1 MHIDSHQRRR
11 LPWPLWLAVF
21 VMWTFMLI
29 APGNWFPGP
38 VVSSKVGGIGVG
50 KLLHVGAFAVLA
62 GSTGW
67 LRQTRKL
74 RTLIAFAL
82 ILHGGLTELIQTR
95 VPYREGSWRDV
106 GIDTLGVVLG
116 YLTSRWWWP
125 V

>member
-1 MHIDSHQRRR
+1 MDIASLVRHR
-11 LPWPLWLAVF
+11 LPWKLWLPVF
-21 VMWTFMLI
+21 VGWTLLLI
-29 APGNWFPGP
+29 TPGDWFPGP
-38 VVSSKVGGIGVG
+38 LASSKVGEIGVG

-62 GSTGW
+62 GSAGW
-67 LRQTRKL
+67 LPLSLRQ
-74 RTLIAFAL
+74 RTILAAAL